1 MTLGRKHPRFYFIV
15 SSFIALFT
23 QCLPEAPAYSV
34 QSYEGTIKVTTDSA
48 VVSTFSSL
56 AIHRSK
62 SYTHYMSMNGVNYEF
77 LSNGNHLILDD
88 TLQKEVNGFIY
99 ADGDM
104 FIEGDSLILSLK
116 VSQYTSDTT
125 LYFQTQHQGTLVH
138 VP

>member
-1 MTLGRKHPRFYFIV
+1 MNRRHLGLISIGTFLLFFI
-15 SSFIALFT
+15 
-23 QCLPEAPAYSV
+23 QCVPEQPNYRV
-34 QSYEGTIKVTTDSA
+34 DTYEGTIKVTTDSA